1 MLASFLQRLQQLGWI
16 DGRNVQFDIRW
27 GAGDAGRIRKLAAEL
42 AGLAPDVIL
51 AVGPDSMAELYAA
64 TRTIPLVFVLVTD
77 PVGAG
82 FVDSLAHPGGNATGF
97 LEFEY
102 SLAGKWFELLKKVAP
117 GITRAAV
124 LRDPSIT
131 AGTAQFAAIQSVA
144 PSVGVELRPIDV
156 RHPAEI
162 ERAGGV

>member
-1 MLASFLQRLQQLGWI
+1 MERREFIGLIGGAVLAWPIAVRAQQGERVRRVGILEGIAEGDPEGRANLASFLQRLQQLGWI

-64 TRTIPLVFVLVTD
+64 TRTIPLVFVLVAD

-82 FVDSLAHPGGNATGF
+82 LVDS
-97 LEFEY
+97 
-102 SLAGKWFELLKKVAP
+102 
-117 GITRAAV
+117 RASRRQRHG
-124 LRDPSIT
+124 LS
-131 AGTAQFAAIQSVA
+131 
-144 PSVGVELRPIDV
+144 GVRI
-156 RHPAEI
+156 
-162 ERAGGV
+162 